1 MQGVAFRPVEE
12 VEVHGN
18 DAKLLKLYGQC
29 GTFWL
34 RGCIRNTT
42 FKSVKVPVASVL
54 GAKVRKA
61 RTEVKTVA
69 ISTINWVD
77 TRFQHHEPKVCTATM
92 LRGIQNYAR
101 IMAAAAFDKS
111 RTFLKISAYKSEHD
125 DMLLPDKKE
134 LNVEQERDEHQGED
148 SDDIDAS
155 SDEDEVLAE
164 YVDRTWKKRE
174 DMVTRDIEG
183 VESVKWEYGV
193 QCGTPGDL
201 FTHADGET
209 PHDSIKVKPRFNE
222 LFVNP
227 AKGFLGMLPLDFW
240 RQVLAK
246 SNANAHKQRQ
256 ASTRGFVAGRPFN
269 DEIRL
274 DELMKFLGILVMMSV
289 IRAGEY
295 RLYWTNPDTNAFMMP
310 AGRTIRSVMSL
321 DRFKVIRAVLTFND
335 VAVEEDPLW
344 RLRPLIN
351 LLKAS
356 FKLFVVAGR
365 EISVDEASI
374 PCRSSHARALIVY
387 NPMKP
392 LGKYHFRIYT
402 AACAT
407 SWYVHAFKIH
417 SKASSK
423 FDSPDDNNIGAVE
436 GSDGEGDANEPN
448 NDENQEEMK
457 PSSLRQHVLDITKQ
471 WKGSKRVLNMDN
483 WYSSVQLCM
492 TLREIG
498 LYCRGTVRSN
508 RAHTPRF
515 VLFRKNE
522 VQLHPRG
529 HSRVAYAPDH
539 GILAVSWLDGSVVN
553 FVSTADGS
561 ETTSVG
567 RRIGRVRQEQPSLEV
582 IKKYN
587 KYMQGVDRHDQ
598 LRERFSIAKGAS
610 FKKWYRKLA
619 FALVD
624 IAISNVYVLWAKCDA
639 SKRRDAHM
647 HFHRELAMQLMFE
660 MDWDSL
666 VDDAPVPFSSAPMP
680 QDSQDGDDDD
690 DDPPTPATAATS
702 ARCPQ
707 DAAGS
712 ERLPHATDLCDR
724 GVDSKSLHS
733 ISGRRVCCVCM
744 YERADKVVTT
754 QTCLAH
760 QVSLCTRT
768 YPPHDSSM
776 PPYLCPSVDWDC
788 WDKYHHFYKPQNLF
802 HRGGSLN
809 KSSDLYKLKR
819 EMVGRVTQ
827 PRTPKS
833 ARNLIMQF

>member
-1 MQGVAFRPVEE
+1 
-12 VEVHGN
+12 
-18 DAKLLKLYGQC
+18 
-29 GTFWL
+29 
-34 RGCIRNTT
+34 
-42 FKSVKVPVASVL
+42 
-54 GAKVRKA
+54 
-61 RTEVKTVA
+61 
-69 ISTINWVD
+69 
-77 TRFQHHEPKVCTATM
+77 
-92 LRGIQNYAR
+92 
-101 IMAAAAFDKS
+101 MAAAAFDKS

-148 SDDIDAS
+148 SDDIDTS

-193 QCGTPGDL
+193 QCGTPADL

-227 AKGFLGMLPLDFW
+227 AK
-240 RQVLAK
+240 
-246 SNANAHKQRQ
+246 
-256 ASTRGFVAGRPFN
+256 
-269 DEIRL
+269 
-274 DELMKFLGILVMMSV
+274 
-289 IRAGEY
+289 
-295 RLYWTNPDTNAFMMP
+295 

-471 WKGSKRVLNMDN
+471 WKVLNMDN

-561 ETTSVG
+561 EATSVG
-567 RRIGRVRQEQPSLEV
+567 RRIGR
-582 IKKYN
+582 
-587 KYMQGVDRHDQ
+587 YMV
-598 LRERFSIAKGAS
+598 F
-610 FKKWYRKLA
+610 
-619 FALVD
+619 VD
-624 IAISNVYVLWAKCDA
+624 IS
-639 SKRRDAHM
+639 
-647 HFHRELAMQLMFE
+647 
-660 MDWDSL
+660 
-666 VDDAPVPFSSAPMP
+666 
-680 QDSQDGDDDD
+680 
-690 DDPPTPATAATS
+690 
-702 ARCPQ
+702 
-707 DAAGS
+707 
-712 ERLPHATDLCDR
+712 
-724 GVDSKSLHS
+724 
-733 ISGRRVCCVCM
+733 
-744 YERADKVVTT
+744 
-754 QTCLAH
+754 
-760 QVSLCTRT
+760 VS
-768 YPPHDSSM
+768 
-776 PPYLCPSVDWDC
+776 
-788 WDKYHHFYKPQNLF
+788 
-802 HRGGSLN
+802 
-809 KSSDLYKLKR
+809 
-819 EMVGRVTQ
+819 
-827 PRTPKS
+827 
-833 ARNLIMQF
+833 